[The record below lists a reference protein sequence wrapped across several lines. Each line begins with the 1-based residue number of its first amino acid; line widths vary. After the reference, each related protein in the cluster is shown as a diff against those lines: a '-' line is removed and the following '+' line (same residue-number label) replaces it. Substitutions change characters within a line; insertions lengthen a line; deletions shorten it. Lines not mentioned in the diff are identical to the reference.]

1 MNNKPTKPETVFN
14 KVLSEQIK
22 RGLRQ
27 KKTQLDDAIERAVEK
42 DKF

>member
-1 MNNKPTKPETVFN
+1 MTDKQLTYNKEIN

-22 RGLRQ
+22 RGLRY
-27 KKTQLDDAIERAVEK
+27 KKTNLDRSIEEAVEK